1 MPMWPVP
8 AGFCGDVVAKDSF
21 TSDSNFVETQQTH
34 FSGAEI
40 IISALMFKTPSE
52 TDLREG
58 GREEATIFSYEK
70 YQHKMKRLRL
80 WLRLYCFFK
89 IFKISNVKDSH

>member
-1 MPMWPVP
+1 
-8 AGFCGDVVAKDSF
+8 
-21 TSDSNFVETQQTH
+21 
-34 FSGAEI
+34 
-40 IISALMFKTPSE
+40 MFKTPSE